1 MTEFQTELDN
11 AWHMPDEL
19 WQQIHPLLLEDSPP
33 KRTGRKRADWRRMIN
48 GIVYRVHTGCKWN
61 KLPKQFGDDSTV
73 HRWYQRWCKSG
84 MIHKVWSLIVA
95 HCPEFA
101 ELTPE
106 WVAIPTTPVA
116 QQTPAAHE
124 APIIAGTVGQP
135 AATPA
140 ITPPAAHT
148 VPDIAASGATHAPT
162 VAIAPETVSHGHEQ
176 HIPAPAA
183 ETTETQET
191 PRPQIAAETREDYH
205 QPTETPA
212 HSSDSYTHDDSQR
225 RAA

>member
-48 GIVYRVHTGCKWN
+48 GIVYRVQTGCKWN

-84 MIHKVWSLIVA
+84 MIHKVWSKITA
-95 HCPEFA
+95 YCPEFND
-101 ELTPE
+101 LTPE
-106 WVAIPTTPVA
+106 WAAITSAPPAIAGVVGQATAPAAIPTATPVA
-116 QQTPAAHE
+116 AEYTPE
-124 APIIAGTVGQP
+124 
-135 AATPA
+135 
-140 ITPPAAHT
+140 
-148 VPDIAASGATHAPT
+148 IAASAAPHAPT
-162 VAIAPETVSHGHEQ
+162 VAIAPETVSDGQ
-176 HIPAPAA
+176 PSTTIPAQTPAA
-183 ETTETQET
+183 ESTPQ
-191 PRPQIAAETREDYH
+191 PRPQIAEETRHDYQHPGHTPAASTPAQPQH
-205 QPTETPA
+205 QPY
-212 HSSDSYTHDDSQR
+212 SSEESDR